1 MEHEQRKMKEKTQFP
16 RRQNRFLLLHSTNQD
31 GCSPAAVLSYIKNTL
46 APRLFQRDAIN
57 DNKFQS
63 HPPAC
68 CDPNL
73 SNPPT
78 LSAFFAHAG
87 IPQENCPFGTE
98 SEEGKPDGG
107 HPELLDI
114 PQKPAVGP
122 LQHNCVL
129 KRRLYETPD
138 VQAQTHNPQTPNKK
152 YKICTLFEDDL
163 MASETFFCLSTSRYS
178 PGKGPQLLYAV
189 SPIKCGQRCII
200 IFPEWIHLARRVH
213 VWMPVCTAHFG
224 FPHLSVCCS

>member
-1 MEHEQRKMKEKTQFP
+1 MLSHRVCSSEM
-16 RRQNRFLLLHSTNQD
+16 LSMATN
-31 GCSPAAVLSYIKNTL
+31 S
-46 APRLFQRDAIN
+46 RLTP
-57 DNKFQS
+57 
-63 HPPAC
+63 PPAC

-98 SEEGKPDGG
+98 SGG
-107 HPELLDI
+107 GGQTAFTQSCLIFHRSR
-114 PQKPAVGP
+114 P

-138 VQAQTHNPQTPNKK
+138 VQAQTHNPQPPNKK
-152 YKICTLFEDDL
+152 CKICTLFDDDL
-163 MASETFFCLSTSRYS
+163 TASETFFCLSVSRYS

-189 SPIKCGQRCII
+189 SAHKMR
-200 IFPEWIHLARRVH
+200 PEVRYYI
-213 VWMPVCTAHFG
+213 
-224 FPHLSVCCS
+224 S